1 MGDRL
6 LQIVKQTGI
15 FIVCAQMILHFKP
28 AECYEKYIRLLIG
41 IMVLAQL
48 VAAGT
53 AVFGKGGENFFDG
66 RVDYYKGLLA
76 QSMEGADMAE
86 AEALL
91 EKMTMEEVQA
101 RINRI
106 REEQEAAL
114 RQSETGGR
122 QDAEQ
127 PQSDM
132 SGRQDAEQQPET
144 VLESGAEPGE
154 QDAQQPPGE
163 IDIQIDRI
171 EVKTGD

>member
-48 VAAGT
+48 VAAGA
-53 AVFGKGGENFFDG
+53 AVFGKEGENFFAG
-66 RVDYYKGLLA
+66 RVDYYSGLLA

-101 RINRI
+101 RIDQI
-106 REEQEAAL
+106 REEQDAAQ
-114 RQSETGGR
+114 QSET
-122 QDAEQ
+122 A
-127 PQSDM
+127 
-132 SGRQDAEQQPET
+132 
-144 VLESGAEPGE
+144 LESGAEVEVWE
-154 QDAQQPPGE
+154 QDAQPPLGE

-171 EVKTGD
+171 EVKTDD

>member
-15 FIVCAQMILHFKP
+15 FVVCAQMILHFKP

-48 VAAGT
+48 IAAGT
-53 AVFGKGGENFFDG
+53 AVFGKTGENFFDG
-66 RVDYYKGLLA
+66 RVDYYNGLLA

-86 AEALL
+86 MEALL

-101 RINRI
+101 QINRLK
-106 REEQEAAL
+106 EEESLQQSEAKGEQAAAL
-114 RQSETGGR
+114 
-122 QDAEQ
+122 
-127 PQSDM
+127 
-132 SGRQDAEQQPET
+132 QQPKT
-144 VLESGAEPGE
+144 AQESIEAQREP
-154 QDAQQPPGE
+154 DVIQPVEE
-163 IDIQIDRI
+163 IDIQIDGI

>member
-48 VAAGT
+48 VAAGA
-53 AVFGKGGENFFDG
+53 AVFGKGGENFFAG

-114 RQSETGGR
+114 RQSETGGQQEAVR
-122 QDAEQ
+122 S
-127 PQSDM
+127 QSDM
-132 SGRQDAEQQPET
+132 DGWQDAEQQSGT
-144 VLESGAEPGE
+144 TLESGAESGE
-154 QDAQQPPGE
+154 QDEPPLGE

>member
-48 VAAGT
+48 VAAG
-53 AVFGKGGENFFDG
+53 AAMFGKGGENFFDE
-66 RVDYYKGLLA
+66 RVDYYKALLT
-76 QSMEGADMAE
+76 QSMEGTDMAE

-114 RQSETGGR
+114 RQSGTGGR
-122 QDAEQ
+122 QEAEQ
-127 PQSDM
+127 PQRDM
-132 SGRQDAEQQPET
+132 DEWQET
-144 VLESGAEPGE
+144 V
-154 QDAQQPPGE
+154 QQPPGE
-163 IDIQIDRI
+163 IGIQIDRI

>member
-41 IMVLAQL
+41 IMVLAQFI
-48 VAAGT
+48 AAGA
-53 AVFGKGGENFFDG
+53 AVFGKEGENFFAG
-66 RVDYYKGLLA
+66 RVDYYSGLLA

-101 RINRI
+101 RINQI

-114 RQSETGGR
+114 RQSETGGW

-132 SGRQDAEQQPET
+132 DGRQEAAQQSGT
-144 VLESGAEPGE
+144 ALESGAEVWE
-154 QDAQQPPGE
+154 QDAQPPLGE

>member
-41 IMVLAQL
+41 IMVLAQFI
-48 VAAGT
+48 AAGA
-53 AVFGKGGENFFDG
+53 AVFGKEGENFFVG

-114 RQSETGGR
+114 RQSETVG
-122 QDAEQ
+122 QQEAAL
-127 PQSDM
+127 QS
-132 SGRQDAEQQPET
+132 GTA
-144 VLESGAEPGE
+144 LESGAEMWE
-154 QDAQQPPGE
+154 QDAQQPGE

>member
-48 VAAGT
+48 VAAGA
-53 AVFGKGGENFFDG
+53 AVFGKEGENFFAG
-66 RVDYYKGLLA
+66 RVDYYSGLLA

-101 RINRI
+101 RIDQI
-106 REEQEAAL
+106 REEQDAAQ
-114 RQSETGGR
+114 QSET
-122 QDAEQ
+122 A
-127 PQSDM
+127 
-132 SGRQDAEQQPET
+132 
-144 VLESGAEPGE
+144 LESGAEVWE
-154 QDAQQPPGE
+154 QDAQPPLGE

>member
-48 VAAGT
+48 VAAGA
-53 AVFGKGGENFFDG
+53 AVFGKEGENFFAG
-66 RVDYYKGLLA
+66 RVDYYSGLLA

-101 RINRI
+101 RIDQI
-106 REEQEAAL
+106 REEQEAAQ
-114 RQSETGGR
+114 QSET
-122 QDAEQ
+122 A
-127 PQSDM
+127 
-132 SGRQDAEQQPET
+132 
-144 VLESGAEPGE
+144 LESGAEVEVWE
-154 QDAQQPPGE
+154 QDAQPPLGE

-171 EVKTGD
+171 EVKTDD